1 MPDLSPAVELAAYR
15 IVMESIANV
24 LRHSTAHT
32 VTITVAANGQ
42 LDLAIADDGTPP
54 PAWRPGIGI
63 RSLRDRAE
71 ELGGTACA
79 GPVDGGWTVRAQLP
93 LSR

>member
-1 MPDLSPAVELAAYR
+1 
-15 IVMESIANV
+15 MESITNV
-24 LRHSTAHT
+24 LRHSTARTCT
-32 VTITVAANGQ
+32 VTVTANGR
-42 LDLAIADDGTPP
+42 LDLTIADDGTPP

-71 ELGGTACA
+71 ELAGTACA
-79 GPVDGGWTVRAQLP
+79 GPADSGWTVQAHLP